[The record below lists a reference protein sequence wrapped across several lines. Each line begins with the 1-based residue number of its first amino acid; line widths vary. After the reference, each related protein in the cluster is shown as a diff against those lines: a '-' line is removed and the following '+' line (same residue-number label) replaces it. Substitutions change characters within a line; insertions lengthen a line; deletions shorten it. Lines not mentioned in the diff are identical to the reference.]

1 MPKHSSYYPDNHC
14 KTWTRDELWQ
24 LAELAQN
31 RRKSWV
37 QIAKKMKRTVPA
49 CIARFDM
56 IRTAFLMYDARF
68 TNADSIMDI
77 VLRDKEKTA

>member
-1 MPKHSSYYPDNHC
+1 MKTYNDTPSRHG

-49 CIARFDM
+49 CIARFDI
-56 IRTAFLMYDARF
+56 IRTAFLLYDERF
-68 TNADSIMDI
+68 ISADSIMDI
-77 VLRDKEKTA
+77 VLRDKETKS